1 VTSNVKSLSS
11 QAVAAFTDME
21 LIMKLLILGATGATG
36 RLVVDQ
42 ALLADHSV
50 RALVRS
56 PGKLTGS
63 RSALEV
69 ITGQATNPDDVARAM
84 SGVDVVISTLGA
96 NGGTVMADATRAIIA
111 GAAAGGAHR
120 VVMLSSFAVARDRLS
135 RPAKLMSSLAMA
147 AAIKDKTAAEDLL
160 RASDLEWMIGHSVRL
175 TNGPSIGAA
184 KALPDGTRLGLG
196 DTVARA
202 DVATWLLAAA
212 TDQFRG
218 TRTVAIA
225 A

>member
-1 VTSNVKSLSS
+1 
-11 QAVAAFTDME
+11 ME
-21 LIMKLLILGATGATG
+21 LIMKVLILGATGATG

-42 ALLADHSV
+42 ALLAGHSV

-56 PGKLTGS
+56 PEKLTGS
-63 RSALEV
+63 TPALEV
-69 ITGQATNPDDVARAM
+69 VTGQATNPDDVARAM
-84 SGVDVVISTLGA
+84 SGVDVVISTLGST
-96 NGGTVMADATRAIIA
+96 GGTLMADATRAIIA
-111 GAAAGGAHR
+111 GAAAGGARR
-120 VVMLSSFAVARDRLS
+120 VVMMSSFAVARDRLS
-135 RPAKLMSSLAMA
+135 RPARFMSSLAMA

-175 TNGPSIGAA
+175 TNGPSAGAA

-202 DVATWLLAAA
+202 DVAAWLLAAA
-212 TDQFRG
+212 TDQFSAG
-218 TRTVAIA
+218 RTVAIA